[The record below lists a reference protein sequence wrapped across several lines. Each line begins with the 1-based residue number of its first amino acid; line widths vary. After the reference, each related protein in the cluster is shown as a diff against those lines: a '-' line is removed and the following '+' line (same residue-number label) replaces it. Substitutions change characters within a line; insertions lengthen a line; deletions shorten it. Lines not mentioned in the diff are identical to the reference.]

1 VANAPD
7 KWDNEG
13 DNLISGAMPM
23 YRTTSDRKDR
33 IAVWIVWLLV
43 MVSMLLL
50 PSMVPEYGV
59 EAVVSGT
66 SVVLADMPSQE
77 LFPWWPRVRWRKYA
91 LATYRR
97 WKRARGRARRRAQLG
112 RLALA
117 GAISF
122 ATLVDWLTKRQL
134 RRQLGALPVLYAV
147 LEVLQVRSIIN
158 RYAPNR
164 REVDNGTVT
173 QVLVLNRLIAPRALW
188 RIADWAAKTVLVY
201 KLGVPASKFNDDR
214 LARTLD
220 DLAPHC
226 RAIWIEVV
234 SVAIQRY
241 DINLDM
247 IFYDL
252 SAFVTHGDYAE
263 SDYVNFGFAHNTPSD
278 KRKFKAGL
286 NVASDGNIPVDY
298 CLWAGNAADKAT
310 VQSNLERL
318 CQLLRKHGY
327 QTNQVLLIG
336 DRATL
341 DDKLAFVYQD
351 KEIRYLAGLEPQ
363 KKVHRE
369 LVRNVSESEFYQHP
383 LTDERGKDGYWGVSV
398 DVPLEYAGEK
408 FTHRGLVVLSG
419 PMRSAHAKSRAKHF
433 RALWPELL
441 TVQHKALQN
450 KPHYRSAEAVL
461 ARAQT
466 KLRNSP
472 VGQFVQVWTTGQQG
486 HIQLHWRVKRNEL
499 VAAMH
504 QDGRYLLV
512 TNDPCLT
519 PQQMLTLYRQKDGVE
534 KCFTVCKQDLKV
546 SPIYLHKDSRIEAM
560 LLINMLALLTYSILE
575 RQMRQQGLQ
584 LTTRRL
590 IEHLETLCIIET
602 HCWDGSVLMRPSPL
616 TPEQMQLLG
625 LIDVIVSTPL
635 SRIVDWA
642 PIAGPPSIPLLLP
655 PSS

>member
-1 VANAPD
+1 
-7 KWDNEG
+7 
-13 DNLISGAMPM
+13 M
-23 YRTTSDRKDR
+23 YSITSDCKEQ

-43 MVSMLLL
+43 IVAMLL
-50 PSMVPEYGV
+50 PPRMVPEYGV
-59 EAVVSGT
+59 EAVASGT
-66 SVVLADMPSQE
+66 SVVLADTPGQE
-77 LFPWWPRVRWRKYA
+77 LFPWLPRVRWRKYA
-91 LATYRR
+91 LAAYRR
-97 WKRARGRARRRAQLG
+97 WKRARSQARRRAQLA
-112 RLALA
+112 RLALT

-147 LEVLQVRSIIN
+147 LDVLQVRSIIN

-173 QVLVLNRLIAPRALW
+173 QVLVLNRLMAPRPLW
-188 RIADWAAKTVLVY
+188 RIADWAAKTVLVH

-234 SVAIQRY
+234 SVALQRY
-241 DINLDM
+241 DIHLDM

-278 KRKFKAGL
+278 KRKLKVGL
-286 NVASDGNIPVDY
+286 NATSDGNIPVDY

-310 VQSNLERL
+310 VQRNLERL
-318 CQLLRKHGY
+318 CHVLRKHGY
-327 QTNQVLLIG
+327 PTNQVLLIG

-341 DDKLAFVYQD
+341 DDKLAWVYQD
-351 KEIRYLAGLEPQ
+351 KAIRYLAGLEPQ

-369 LVRNVSESEFYQHP
+369 LVKHVPESEFYKHP
-383 LTDERGKDGYWGVSV
+383 LTDEGGKDGYWGVPV
-398 DVPLEYAGEK
+398 DVPFEYAGAK
-408 FTHRGLVVLSG
+408 CTHRGLVVLSG
-419 PMRSAHAKSRAKHF
+419 PMRSAYAKTRAKHF

-441 TVQHKALQN
+441 AVQHKAFHN
-450 KPHYRSAEAVL
+450 KPRYRSAAAVL

-472 VGQFVQVWTTGQQG
+472 VGQFVEVWTTGEKG
-486 HIQLHWRVKRNEL
+486 HIQLHWRVKRDEL

-512 TNDPCLT
+512 TNDPCLA
-519 PQQMLTLYRQKDGVE
+519 PQQMLALYRHKDGVE

-546 SPIYLHKDSRIEAM
+546 SPIYLHKDGRIEAM
-560 LLINMLALLTYSILE
+560 LLINLLALLTYSILE
-575 RQMRQQGLQ
+575 RQMRQHGLP
-584 LTTRRL
+584 LTARRL
-590 IEHLETLCIIET
+590 IEQLDTLCIIET
-602 HCWDGSVLMRPSPL
+602 HCWDGSAVMRLTPL
-616 TPEQMQLLG
+616 TPEQWQLVRIL
-625 LIDVIVSTPL
+625 DVIVQVPFVRIANGARIAAPSTT
-635 SRIVDWA
+635 
-642 PIAGPPSIPLLLP
+642 PLLLP
-655 PSS
+655 TPS